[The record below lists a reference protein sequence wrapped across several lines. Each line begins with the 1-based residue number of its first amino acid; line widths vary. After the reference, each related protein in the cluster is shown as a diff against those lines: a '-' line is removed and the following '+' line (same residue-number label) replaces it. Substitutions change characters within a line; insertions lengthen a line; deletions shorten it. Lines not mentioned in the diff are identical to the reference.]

1 MAMPT
6 HRDPAAFPNAL
17 LIEACDIPA
26 DLTIAEWRR
35 MRRPAEAPRP
45 RRRLRFALRATC
57 QAAPVRA

>member
-1 MAMPT
+1 MST

-35 MRRPAEAPRP
+35 QRRAVAAPRP
-45 RRRLRFALRATC
+45 RRRLRFALRAMRET
-57 QAAPVRA
+57 APARV